1 MNINLEKVIT
11 SFPVLIHRIQKKNQ
25 ISLSEVK
32 EIFDLKTETEAAS
45 ILQSVL
51 KIVYYNDYQI
61 YPSKTKGKKQ
71 KTIIVDLPKKKKSL
85 VQLPLNQQDLILFD
99 KILSNE
105 PELLKNIIKKFDF
118 HIENSQELLNQ
129 HKEFLTK
136 IVEHNTKTI
145 KSSNSKKKE
154 IYFYYKKPL
163 QNIEL
168 KKVIPIA
175 IKELIKNFDYIV
187 GYDIYNLDYLKI
199 YRLDRIISIHK
210 TIETNIDLKYDEK
223 LIHDTFDRLT
233 KIDQNTITIKFAYDP
248 QIEMNFENIFDFV
261 KIPKESFSIKGENW
275 HVGKIITYFPESFLE
290 ALIPFAKFI
299 YIIEPKELNQK
310 IANYYK
316 ELLKNL

>member
-1 MNINLEKVIT
+1 MNINLEKAIT

-32 EIFDLKTETEAAS
+32 EIFDLKTETEAVI
-45 ILQSVL
+45 ILQSAL

-61 YPSKTKGKKQ
+61 YPSMIKGKKQ
-71 KTIIVDLPKKKKSL
+71 KTIMVDLPKKKKPF
-85 VQLPLNQQDLILFD
+85 VQLPLNQQDLLLLD
-99 KILSNE
+99 KIFSKE
-105 PELLKNIIKKFDF
+105 PELLKDIIKKFDF
-118 HIENSQELLNQ
+118 HVESSQELLNQ
-129 HKEFLTK
+129 HKEVLTK
-136 IVEHNTKTI
+136 VIEHNI
-145 KSSNSKKKE
+145 KAIKDSNSKKKE
-154 IYFYYKKPL
+154 VYFYYKKPL
-163 QNIEL
+163 QKIEL

-175 IKELIKNFDYIV
+175 IREVIKNFNYML
-187 GYDIYNLDYLKI
+187 GYDIYNLEYLKI

-210 TIETNIDLKYDEK
+210 TIETNIDLKYDDK
-223 LIHDTFDRLT
+223 LIHDTYERLT
-233 KIDQNTITIKFAYDP
+233 NMDHKTIMIKFAYDP

-261 KIPKESFSIKGENW
+261 KISEESFSIKGENW

>member
-11 SFPVLIHRIQKKNQ
+11 SFPVLIHRIQTKNH

-32 EIFDLKTETEAAS
+32 EIFDLKTEKEAAI
-45 ILQSVL
+45 ILQSAL

-71 KTIIVDLPKKKKSL
+71 KTIMVDLPKKKKSF
-85 VQLPLNQQDLILFD
+85 VQLPLNHQDLILLD

-105 PELLKNIIKKFDF
+105 PELLRNIIKKFDF
-118 HIENSQELLNQ
+118 HVESTQELLNQ

-136 IVEHNTKTI
+136 IVEFNTKAI
-145 KSSNSKKKE
+145 KNFNSRKKE
-154 IYFYYKKPL
+154 VYFYYKKPL
-163 QNIEL
+163 QKIEL

-175 IKELIKNFDYIV
+175 IREVIKNFDYML
-187 GYDIYNLDYLKI
+187 GYDIYNLEYLKI

-210 TIETNIDLKYDEK
+210 IIETNIDLKYDEK
-223 LIHDTFDRLT
+223 LIQDTFDRLT
-233 KIDQNTITIKFAYDP
+233 KIDQKTITIKFAYDP

-261 KIPKESFSIKGENW
+261 KIPDESFSIKGEKW

-290 ALIPFAKFI
+290 AVIPFAKFI
-299 YIIEPKELNQK
+299 YIIDPKELNQK

-316 ELLKNL
+316 ELLKYL